1 METFTFNT
9 LATQNIYQRK
19 NIESSISKNLR
30 FFQQNAML
38 ICIYCGIDFEGRFI
52 LHLSLQEKNG
62 EPKKSVFN
70 IDTTKTQHLPVLDF
84 APFDIGD
91 DNEEFGLLLGPVC
104 FS

>member
-1 METFTFNT
+1 MKTVLFYNCLF
-9 LATQNIYQRK
+9 
-19 NIESSISKNLR
+19 
-30 FFQQNAML
+30 
-38 ICIYCGIDFEGRFI
+38 
-52 LHLSLQEKNG
+52 QEKNG

-70 IDTTKTQHLPVLDF
+70 IDTTKMQHLPILDF